1 MRFPRSYLSLGAPLA
16 LAACSVLLLAAAPSQ
31 SGDRVVLAELFT
43 GSECG
48 PCSAA
53 DGGFNLILEEYDRD
67 EVVVLEYH
75 IDIPAADPMSTKETH
90 ERADY
95 YMFGSAAA
103 PTAYFDGDK
112 AYRGGGPRGWDGRY
126 FNHVKDYI
134 VEKLERSPQF
144 TLSASAGQGFE
155 AGAITVSLSAREQI
169 DDDLR
174 LHIVLYEDGI
184 EYTGYNKIS
193 LHRNVVRIMVDGP
206 GGIPVALEDGFQEV
220 VRSVP
225 REALSD
231 PDFGAVVFVQDRGS
245 YEVLQA
251 MDMRFGPDLADARVL
266 HNEGVRLARQG
277 DLDGAIEQLTAAVDV
292 DPGAAQGHFT
302 LGMAYATAQLLD
314 EAAAAWE
321 RSIELNPDDAELHV
335 RLSLIYE
342 QSGNVQAAIRH
353 LESFLEKAP
362 DHPQAGPQQERLR
375 RLKGG

>member
-1 MRFPRSYLSLGAPLA
+1 VPLA
-16 LAACSVLLLAAAPSQ
+16 LLACSVGLLAAAPRQ
-31 SGDRVVLAELFT
+31 SGDRIVLAELFT

-48 PCSAA
+48 PCGAA
-53 DGGFNLILEEYDRD
+53 DGGFNKILEEYDRD

-75 IDIPAADPMSTKETH
+75 IDIPAPDPMSTKETQ

-134 VEKLERSPQF
+134 VEKLGMPPQF
-144 TLSASAGQGFE
+144 TLTARAAQGFE
-155 AGAITVSLSAREQI
+155 AGAITVGLRSREQI

-174 LHIVLYEDGI
+174 LHIILYEDGI

-206 GGIPVALEDGFQEV
+206 DGIPVALEDGFQEV
-220 VRSVP
+220 ARQIP
-225 REALSD
+225 REAVSD

-251 MDMRFGPDLADARVL
+251 QEVRFGPDLVDARLL
-266 HNEGVRLARQG
+266 HNEGVQLARQG
-277 DLDGAIEQLTAAVDV
+277 DLDSAIERLTAAVDL

-302 LGMAYATAQLLD
+302 LGMAYATAQMLD
-314 EAAAAWE
+314 EAASSWE
-321 RSIELNPDDAELHV
+321 RSLELDPAQPELHV
-335 RLSLIYE
+335 RVSIVYE
-342 QSGNVQAAIRH
+342 QAGNKEAAIKH
-353 LESFLEKAP
+353 LEAFLEQAP
-362 DHPQAGPQQERLR
+362 EHPQAGPQRERLR